1 MVRRKSSLGS
11 VAQLVTLAVLTVFFM
26 APIYIMVSAA
36 LKPSSQASADQMWQL
51 PSALDFAGPMEAW
64 SRLAPNFMNSLIL
77 AIPATLISSL
87 IGAAVGYVFSKF
99 RFRGDRV
106 LFAALMVG
114 MFIPYQVVLV
124 PMVRFLQA
132 TGLFGT
138 LGGLILV
145 HCVYGLPIVALIFR
159 NYFAGIPDEIH
170 EAGRVDGAGEASMF
184 VRLFLPLA
192 LPGFVVAWIF
202 QFTNIWNDFLFG
214 ITVVPDPGTQPV
226 TVALQNLSGN
236 FSVSWNAVMSG
247 ALITGLPT
255 MLLYLLLGRFFVQ
268 GLTAGSVK

>member
-11 VAQLVTLAVLTVFFM
+11 VAQFVTLAVLTVFFM

>member
-51 PSALDFAGPMEAW
+51 PSALDLAGPMEAW